1 MQIKTFTVSVAAST
15 LALVGVVATPAHA
28 VGVDLRTPNSAGG
41 GYGTVSGDLTWS
53 SRTRGVLTSVVT
65 DHCPG
70 DGLGT
75 YVMSRATFLDG
86 TTGTGVIAIDNDG
99 CGDAENMTGHGIYNP
114 NVKVIESVLI
124 RVCLSNGA
132 PAGWTDCAT
141 SDTSVRRYNPY
152 V

>member
-1 MQIKTFTVSVAAST
+1 M
-15 LALVGVVATPAHA
+15 LALVGSTVSPAHA
-28 VGVDLRTPNSAGG
+28 VGVDLRTPNSAAG

-53 SRTRGVLTSVVT
+53 SRTRGILNSVTT

-75 YVMSRATFLDG
+75 YVMSRATFADG
-86 TTGTGVIAIDNDG
+86 TTATGVISLDNDG
-99 CGDAENMTGHGIYNP
+99 CGDTEPLLGHGVYNP
-114 NVKVIESVLI
+114 NTKVIESVLI
-124 RVCLSNGA
+124 KACLSNGV
-132 PAGWTDCAT
+132 PAGWNNCVT